1 MFTETNTPTEICAA
15 VEKTARKRAATRNQK
30 PTAAEQ
36 RAPIANETAKGCPQP
51 KTTVPLVGNP
61 IPRAAS
67 TAPQPTALEP
77 HDEFH
82 PYDPAPVAATIAE
95 IVDLHRMRQGVIKA
109 QTRLVLQ
116 AMAAIRFA
124 THQAGDWDDDD
135 AKAKARKRADDL
147 YRAVATDP
155 AHELYIYV
163 MPYLLAMAPLDAQRA
178 VYEKAMVRA
187 VKRLPVYPF
196 VKSVNGFG
204 DVSFATIVGE
214 CGDIGSYKSVSAV
227 WKRLGLAVI
236 DGKRQGAPG
245 DGATKDDWIRHGYS
259 KQRRSVSWN
268 ARNQIIGGMGLWR
281 PAYGDDLSG
290 ATYYQRV
297 FAERAR
303 YESGKLGLPIAE
315 SAKGKESYKKHATNR
330 AMRYTE
336 KRLLRELYKAWRR
349 S

>member
-15 VEKTARKRAATRNQK
+15 VEKTTRKRAARDGTQ
-30 PTAAEQ
+30 TTSAQQ
-36 RAPIANETAKGCPQP
+36 RAPIANETARAIQKPREGKPP
-51 KTTVPLVGNP
+51 VSNH

-67 TAPQPTALEP
+67 TPSHTATSEP
-77 HDEFH
+77 HEEFQ
-82 PYDPAPVAATIAE
+82 PYDQEPVAATIAE
-95 IVDLHRMRQGVIKA
+95 IVDLHRMRQGIIKA

-124 THQAGDWDDDD
+124 THQAGDWDSDE
-135 AKAKARKRADDL
+135 AKAAARKRADGL
-147 YRAVATDP
+147 YRAIAADP
-155 AHELYIYV
+155 AHELHIYV

-178 VYEKAMVRA
+178 VYEKAMVKA
-187 VKRLPVYPF
+187 AKLLPVYPF
-196 VKSVNGFG
+196 VKSVSGFG

-214 CGDIGSYKSVSAV
+214 CGDIGTYKSIAAV

-236 DGKRQGAPG
+236 GGKRQGAPG
-245 DGATKDDWIRHGYS
+245 EGATKEDWIRHGYN

-281 PAYGDDLSG
+281 PAYGDDLTE

-303 YESGKLGLPIAE
+303 YESENLGLPIAE

-349 S
+349 A